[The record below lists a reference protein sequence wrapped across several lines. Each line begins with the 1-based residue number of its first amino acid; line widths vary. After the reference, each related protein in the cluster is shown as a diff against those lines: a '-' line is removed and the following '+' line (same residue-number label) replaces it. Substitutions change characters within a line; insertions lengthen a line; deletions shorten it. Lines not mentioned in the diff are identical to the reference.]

1 MSVALQWSPDDYRI
15 GARCSNFQLRN
26 IINSLC
32 VKSLI
37 NKIGLLGCMGG
48 GGGGACEHTCC
59 TPLPM
64 DLLQLK
70 IYNIEPNFSYL
81 QVCLKTHRVLDLHW
95 KLSVIKV
102 EQTLHET
109 GSVLI
114 LI

>member
-1 MSVALQWSPDDYRI
+1 MQ
-15 GARCSNFQLRN
+15 GARCNNLKLKN

-32 VKSLI
+32 FKSLI
-37 NKIGLLGCMGG
+37 DKSRLLGPIGG
-48 GGGGACEHTCC
+48 GGGGV
-59 TPLPM
+59 PM

-102 EQTLHET
+102 EKTLHET

-114 LI
+114 LIKDYRIP

>member
-1 MSVALQWSPDDYRI
+1 MQ
-15 GARCSNFQLRN
+15 GARCNNSKLQN
-26 IINSLC
+26 IINSLFF
-32 VKSLI
+32 KSLI
-37 NKIGLLGCMGG
+37 NKSRLLGPIGG
-48 GGGGACEHTCC
+48 GGGGGCEHTCC

-102 EQTLHET
+102 EKTLHET

-114 LI
+114 LIKDYWIP

>member
-1 MSVALQWSPDDYRI
+1 MQ
-15 GARCSNFQLRN
+15 GARCNNLKLKN

-32 VKSLI
+32 FKSLI
-37 NKIGLLGCMGG
+37 NKSRLLGPIGG
-48 GGGGACEHTCC
+48 GGGGGGGWCEHTCC
-59 TPLPM
+59 TSLPM

-102 EQTLHET
+102 EKTLHET
-109 GSVLI
+109 GGVLI
-114 LI
+114 LIKDYRIP

>member
-1 MSVALQWSPDDYRI
+1 MQ
-15 GARCSNFQLRN
+15 GARYNNLKLKN

-32 VKSLI
+32 FKSLI
-37 NKIGLLGCMGG
+37 NKSRLLRPIGG
-48 GGGGACEHTCC
+48 GGGWCEHTCC

-81 QVCLKTHRVLDLHW
+81 QVCLKTHRVLELHW

-102 EQTLHET
+102 EKTLHVSS
-109 GSVLI
+109 SVLI

>member
-1 MSVALQWSPDDYRI
+1 
-15 GARCSNFQLRN
+15 
-26 IINSLC
+26 
-32 VKSLI
+32 
-37 NKIGLLGCMGG
+37 
-48 GGGGACEHTCC
+48 
-59 TPLPM
+59 M

-102 EQTLHET
+102 EKTLHET

-114 LI
+114 LIKDYRISLGVRHMQVIYSVFWLNCA

>member
-1 MSVALQWSPDDYRI
+1 MS
-15 GARCSNFQLRN
+15 N
-26 IINSLC
+26 
-32 VKSLI
+32 
-37 NKIGLLGCMGG
+37 LLNTELLSEISEVHLVRWGG
-48 GGGGACEHTCC
+48 EGWCEHTCC

-70 IYNIEPNFSYL
+70 MYNIEPNFSYL

-102 EQTLHET
+102 EKTLHET